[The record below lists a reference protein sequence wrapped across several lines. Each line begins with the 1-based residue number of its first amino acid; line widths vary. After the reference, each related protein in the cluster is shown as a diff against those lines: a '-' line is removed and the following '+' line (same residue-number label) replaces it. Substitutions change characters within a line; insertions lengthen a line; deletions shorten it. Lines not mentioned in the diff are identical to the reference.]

1 MRLCPGTWA
10 GLSGLGEHDEGL
22 AAIAAGPGG
31 PLRRP
36 GPGDRDRD
44 QVPCRG
50 GLGLQRGR
58 VSWVTGPSPA
68 DPARP
73 RTVITGLI
81 SRRCS
86 PGRYMPRPFLIQIDR
101 ICATFQVSPCWSYCD
116 T

>member
-1 MRLCPGTWA
+1 MRFCPGTWA

-22 AAIAAGPGG
+22 AAIAAAG
-31 PLRRP
+31 
-36 GPGDRDRD
+36 
-44 QVPCRG
+44 RG
-50 GLGLQRGR
+50 GRCAALARGTAIVIRSHLAAGWVSTGR

-101 ICATFQVSPCWSYCD
+101 ICATFQ
-116 T
+116 